1 MENTIDLSK
10 IMSILKKNIKLLILL
25 PLIGLIISAIITV
38 FFITPKYEATTQ
50 VLVNEKEKDQ
60 QMMAQ
65 EVQNNIQLVNTYAEI
80 VKSPRIVDEVSKKLH
95 HKYSSNELTGML
107 KVSNQDETQLLNIAI
122 DSNNDKDS
130 EKIAN
135 TFAKVFSKE
144 VPEIMSVDNVSILSS
159 AKGTSEQVEPKT
171 IMNLVLGL
179 VLGMIVALLIIT
191 FKELFDKRIKNEEDV
206 KKELDLP
213 VLGTIQKF

>member
-1 MENTIDLSK
+1 M
-10 IMSILKKNIKLLILL
+10 
-25 PLIGLIISAIITV
+25 
-38 FFITPKYEATTQ
+38 
-50 VLVNEKEKDQ
+50 NEKEKDQ

-80 VKSPRIVDEVSKKLH
+80 VKVLELLMKYQKLH

-206 KKELDLP
+206 KKNL
-213 VLGTIQKF
+213 IYQY